1 MQDLT
6 WHRLRKEAEQ
16 HPKVTAAGIASVLF
30 LGYMTCKSRKRIRT
44 SKCVTQDMLAGRGWV
59 RGYVAK

>member
-16 HPKVTAAGIASVLF
+16 HPKVTAAGFASVLF
-30 LGYMTCKSRKRIRT
+30 LGYMVYMSRTRFRT
-44 SKCVTQDMLAGRGWV
+44 SKCVPQDMLAGRG
-59 RGYVAK
+59 G